1 MRAQPQK
8 KLYDKR
14 FEKVEKIGEGS
25 YGCVYKVVTKGIKK
39 YINLFLTY
47 FFL

>member
-14 FEKVEKIGEGS
+14 YEKVEKIGEGS
-25 YGCVYKVVTKGIKK
+25 YGSVYKVVSKGIKK
-39 YINLFLTY
+39 VNIYFLLY
-47 FFL
+47 SK